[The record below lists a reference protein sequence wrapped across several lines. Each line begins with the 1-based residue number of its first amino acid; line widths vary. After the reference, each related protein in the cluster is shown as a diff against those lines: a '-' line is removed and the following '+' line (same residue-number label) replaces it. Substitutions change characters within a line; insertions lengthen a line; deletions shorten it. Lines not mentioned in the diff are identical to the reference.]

1 MDNVAC
7 DIEKPPADELQDTE
21 KKHSPEPASHETHD
35 LKQHKAILVVAPI
48 VWRPLML
55 EP

>member
-7 DIEKPPADELQDTE
+7 HTEKPPADEQQNTE
-21 KKHSPEPASHETHD
+21 NKHSTESANHETPD
-35 LKQHKAILVVAPI
+35 PKQHNAILGVAPI

>member
-7 DIEKPPADELQDTE
+7 DTEKLLADELQDTE

-35 LKQHKAILVVAPI
+35 PKQHKAILGVAPI

>member
-7 DIEKPPADELQDTE
+7 DTEKPPTDELQDTE
-21 KKHSPEPASHETHD
+21 NKHPPEPANHETPD
-35 LKQHKAILVVAPI
+35 PKQHNAILGVAPI

>member
-7 DIEKPPADELQDTE
+7 DTEKLPANEQQDTE
-21 KKHSPEPASHETHD
+21 NKHSPEPANHETPD
-35 LKQHKAILVVAPI
+35 PKQDNAILGVAPI
-48 VWRPLML
+48 IWRPLML